1 VPRPAFLRGTMRAW
15 AEFCLAF
22 PWVGELAA
30 GRPGIKGLRD
40 APGWG

>member
-1 VPRPAFLRGTMRAW
+1 VRRPAFLRGTGLAL

-30 GRPGIKGLRD
+30 AAPGIKGLRD